1 MKSFFLKAVHH
12 LIVIQGNGLAIL
24 ACPVYDRRNMAVATL
39 APAGTRTGHIARL
52 GIEYMVAA
60 HYKFSLTL
68 RSFEP
73 LIP

>member
-1 MKSFFLKAVHH
+1 MKSLPLKAVHH
-12 LIVIQGNGLAIL
+12 LIVIQGNGFAIL
-24 ACPVYDRRNMAVATL
+24 ACPVYDGWNVAVAAL
-39 APAGTRTGHIARL
+39 APTGPGTGHIARL

-60 HYKFSLTL
+60 HYRFSLTL